1 MLWSLQPSSPCHI
14 RMNFSSFI
22 SSWLSPTGSDFFN
35 SSGFL
40 RSGSASWR
48 KSDWS
53 SGNGN
58 NSTGFVLNWGQGNDW
73 RVKARTSCI
82 VRADLMDTRGNESVL
97 RWNLLY
103 RRSANGAIATTDAMV
118 SVKISANNV
127 QKIAFNADASIIA
140 GAVHVEGF

>member
-1 MLWSLQPSSPCHI
+1 
-14 RMNFSSFI
+14 
-22 SSWLSPTGSDFFN
+22 
-35 SSGFL
+35 
-40 RSGSASWR
+40 
-48 KSDWS
+48 
-53 SGNGN
+53 
-58 NSTGFVLNWGQGNDW
+58 
-73 RVKARTSCI
+73 
-82 VRADLMDTRGNESVL
+82 MDTRGNESVL